1 MGIEIERKFLVDRLP
16 ASFASLTGAVIRQG
30 YLIDAEGGVE
40 LRIRQKQARFFQT
53 IKAGEGLSRTEIEIE
68 LSQDQ
73 FQQLWPYTD
82 GRRVSKTRYTLPVG
96 NHTAELDRF
105 DGDLAGLVLV
115 EVEFAS
121 VDASREFSPP
131 DWFGADVTEDGRY
144 KNKQL
149 AAHGIPGDEGS

>member
-1 MGIEIERKFLVDRLP
+1 MGIEIERKFLVARLP
-16 ASFASLTGAVIRQG
+16 PSLANLTGAVIRQG
-30 YLIDAEGGVE
+30 YLIAAEGGVE

-73 FQQLWPYTD
+73 FQQLWPHTQ

-115 EVEFAS
+115 EVEFPT
-121 VDASREFSPP
+121 VDASRQFSPP
-131 DWFGADVTEDGRY
+131 PWFGADVTEDRRY

-149 AAHGIPGDEGS
+149 AVFGIPGNEAP